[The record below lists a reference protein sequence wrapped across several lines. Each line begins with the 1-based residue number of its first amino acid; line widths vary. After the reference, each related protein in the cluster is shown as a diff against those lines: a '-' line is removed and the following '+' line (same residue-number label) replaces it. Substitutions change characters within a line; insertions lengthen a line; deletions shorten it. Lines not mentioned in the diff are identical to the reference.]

1 MLTNQIQEV
10 YELAT
15 RVWYKHVNTPGG
27 HPGIP
32 GPAGSDDPWCKTWRP
47 DEAMLE
53 GAIRTLKEVLK

>member
-32 GPAGSDDPWCKTWRP
+32 GPTGSSDPGFVWRP
-47 DEAMLE
+47 DEAALE
-53 GAIRTLKEVLK
+53 GAIRTLREVLA